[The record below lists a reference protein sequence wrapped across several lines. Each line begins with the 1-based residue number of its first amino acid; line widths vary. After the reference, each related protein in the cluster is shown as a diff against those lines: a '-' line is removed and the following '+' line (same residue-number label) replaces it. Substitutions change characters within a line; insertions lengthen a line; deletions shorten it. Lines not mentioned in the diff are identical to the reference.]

1 MPSITDKIKSLGS
14 VAGAEYRK
22 PDPQLLAKY
31 QMLLLGNSTAQDYL
45 KVKRGLT
52 DETIKHFQLGYDSQQ
67 HAIAIPV
74 FKRGELINIKYRIL
88 KPDEGQPKYKGERG
102 AETWLYNED
111 GINEGLKKKGVLVV
125 EGEFDAMSAWQA
137 GFKNVVSPASGKDS
151 YGIWLEMLDVIPK
164 VYLCYDNDKPG
175 RDAALKF
182 SGRVGADK
190 CYEVIYPTG
199 VKDANDYFKTH
210 TPEDYRELLKA
221 ARPFYKHTFKSVVDI
236 IEDARNDKGAKLTF
250 ELLPDV
256 RIGNDWIIVISG
268 KTNVGKTSYVLNLA
282 TELATKEIPC
292 LILPFERGMQV
303 VGTRYFQVKYSMNEG
318 EIETMDEQTWGAI
331 RNECLNTPIYFAM
344 PSKAETVDVIKRSK
358 RIFDTR
364 VVIID
369 HLDLMVRSNGRGN
382 YERDLAQT
390 IQELKVVA
398 QECEVVMLIVHH
410 VRKMDSPGAKKA
422 KKPGIEDL
430 KGSAALFQ
438 DPECVVMLMAD
449 TPEII
454 SVNVVKNKGKMS
466 SKRFSV
472 NNETGK
478 MSEYIIPSGLD
489 DETEKARL
497 ASIDLFDKAP

>member
-1 MPSITDKIKSLGS
+1 MDSITDKIKSLGS

-22 PDPQLLAKY
+22 PDPKLMEKY

-45 KVKRGLT
+45 RVKRGLS
-52 DETIKHFQLGYDSQQ
+52 DETIKHFQLGYDSQY

-74 FKRGELINIKYRIL
+74 FKRGELINIKYRRL
-88 KPDEGQPKYKGERG
+88 DPKEGEPKYTSERG
-102 AETWLYNED
+102 AETWLYHED
-111 GINEGLKKKGVLVV
+111 GINEGIKKKGVLVV
-125 EGEFDAMSAWQA
+125 EGEFDTMSAWQA

-151 YGIWLEMLDVIPK
+151 YGVWLEMLDVIPK

-182 SGRVGADK
+182 AQRVGTDK
-190 CYEVIYPTG
+190 SYEVVYPIG
-199 VKDANDYFKTH
+199 VKDANEYFKSH
-210 TPEDYRELLKA
+210 TPEDYRELLKV

-250 ELLPDV
+250 EFLPDV
-256 RIGNDWIIVISG
+256 KIGNDWVVVISG

-282 TELATKEIPC
+282 TELADKEIPC

-303 VGTRYFQVKYSMNEG
+303 VGTRYFEVKYSMSEG
-318 EIETMDEQTWGAI
+318 EIETMDDASWSVI
-331 RNECLNTPIYFAM
+331 KNECLTTPVYFAM
-344 PSKAETVDVIKRSK
+344 PSKKDTMDVIRRSK
-358 RIFDTR
+358 RIFNTR

-369 HLDLMVRSNGRGN
+369 HLDLMVRSDGRGN
-382 YERDLAQT
+382 YERDLAST

-398 QECEVVMLIVHH
+398 QECEVVMLVVHH
-410 VRKMDSPGAKKA
+410 VRKMDTPGAKKG
-422 KKPGIEDL
+422 KRPGIEDL

-438 DPECVVMLMAD
+438 DPECVVMLVGEGD
-449 TPEII
+449 GII

-478 MSEYIIPSGLD
+478 FSTLIIPSGLSEED
-489 DETEKARL
+489 EKARVQ
-497 ASIDLFDKAP
+497 AIKDF